1 MENSSFAFSSFLK
14 FFWLVESVDVES
26 VGMEGQLQ
34 FFQHFYKS
42 ESISKLKVKN
52 TSRKTST
59 HNPTKDAGQ

>member
-52 TSRKTST
+52 TSRKT
-59 HNPTKDAGQ
+59 